1 MAKVLT
7 ASYKRSVWKFSHLV
21 IIFVVL
27 VISGMAFLAML
38 RGDSSQ
44 LDTQIVELQRQ
55 LRAYEKESRVLEKE
69 ISALLYPRSVQDF
82 VVASGMSK
90 VHIAG
95 TVGNDGLLRY
105 TGTATAG
112 RFSQGKEL

>member
-7 ASYKRSVWKFSHLV
+7 ASYKRRVWKFSHSV
-21 IIFVVL
+21 IISVIL
-27 VISGMAFLAML
+27 IISGMAFLAML

-44 LDTQIVELQRQ
+44 LDTQIAELQRQ
-55 LRAYEKESRVLEKE
+55 LKIYEKESRVLEKE
-69 ISALLYPRSVQDF
+69 IAALLYPRNVREF
-82 VVASGMSK
+82 VASSGMSK

-95 TVGNDGLLRY
+95 TVGSDGLLRY

-112 RFSQGKEL
+112 MRSQGKEL